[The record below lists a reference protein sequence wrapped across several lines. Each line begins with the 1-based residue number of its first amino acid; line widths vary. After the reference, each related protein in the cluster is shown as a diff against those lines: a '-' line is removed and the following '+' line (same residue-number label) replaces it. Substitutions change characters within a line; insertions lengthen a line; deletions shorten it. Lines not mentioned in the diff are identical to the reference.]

1 MKDGTWCCKIIFTAL
16 SQILCC
22 PKGPMPLH
30 TVENT
35 KFLAYQ
41 SLDLEKFW
49 DPFSYAA
56 QVTWGDP
63 VFGHVL
69 LCNGRH

>member
-1 MKDGTWCCKIIFTAL
+1 MASTSTKQNERWYRVLQIIFRAL

-22 PKGPMPLH
+22 PKCPMPLH

-41 SLDLEKFW
+41 SLDLEKF
-49 DPFSYAA
+49 
-56 QVTWGDP
+56 
-63 VFGHVL
+63 
-69 LCNGRH
+69 